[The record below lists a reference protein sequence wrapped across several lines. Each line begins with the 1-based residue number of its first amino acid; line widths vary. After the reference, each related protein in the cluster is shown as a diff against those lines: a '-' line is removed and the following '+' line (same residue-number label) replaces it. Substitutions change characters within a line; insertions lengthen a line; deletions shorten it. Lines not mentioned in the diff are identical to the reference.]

1 MVCRVLTLTDEFD
14 YYSYLPVI
22 IKRYNDS
29 PHTSLGGFSPYEI
42 YHDSKRKMK
51 GLMLRKMLTPVTF
64 TKNVLKEGTH
74 VRIAR
79 KKENT
84 FEKSSLRRWTRLLV
98 YFTNI
103 L

>member
-1 MVCRVLTLTDEFD
+1 
-14 YYSYLPVI
+14 
-22 IKRYNDS
+22 
-29 PHTSLGGFSPYEI
+29 
-42 YHDSKRKMK
+42 MK
-51 GLMLRKMLTPVTF
+51 GLMLRKMLTPITF